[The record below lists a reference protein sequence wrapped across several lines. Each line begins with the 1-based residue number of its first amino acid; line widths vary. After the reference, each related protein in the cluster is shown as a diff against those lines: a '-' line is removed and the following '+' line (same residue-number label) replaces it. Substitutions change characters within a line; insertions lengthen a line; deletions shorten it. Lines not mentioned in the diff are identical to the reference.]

1 MANDVKVLKLI
12 TGEEVIARV
21 TEEENNYS
29 LITLEKPMTLQMIP
43 PTTSTGQVG
52 FALVPWMKAA
62 KNNKTTISIDH
73 VLVTDEASDQTEK
86 NYLQVITGLTL

>member
-21 TEEENNYS
+21 SEEHND
-29 LITLEKPMTLQMIP
+29 LLTLEKPMTLQMLP
-43 PTTSTGQVG
+43 PNTSTGQVG

-62 KNNKTTISIDH
+62 KNDKTTISIEH
-73 VLVTDEASDQTEK
+73 VLVTDEASKQTET
-86 NYLQVITGLTL
+86 NYLQVITGLSL

>member
-21 TEEENNYS
+21 TEEEKNYS

-62 KNNKTTISIDH
+62 KNEKVTISTEHIIAE
-73 VLVTDEASDQTEK
+73 DEASEQTEK
-86 NYLQVITGLTL
+86 NYLQVVTGLSL

>member
-21 TEEENNYS
+21 TEEKNN

-43 PTTSTGQVG
+43 PNTSTGQMG

-62 KNNKTTISIDH
+62 KNKKVTISIEH
-73 VLVTDEASDQTEK
+73 ILTEDEASEQTEK
-86 NYLQVITGLTL
+86 NYLQVVTVLSL

>member
-21 TEEENNYS
+21 SEEHND
-29 LITLEKPMTLQMIP
+29 LLTLEKPMTLQMIP

-52 FALVPWMKAA
+52 FAMVPWMKAA
-62 KNNKTTISIDH
+62 KNNKATISIDH

-86 NYLQVITGLTL
+86 NYLQLITGLSL

>member
-21 TEEENNYS
+21 SEESSNL
-29 LITLEKPMTLQMIP
+29 LILEKPMTLQMMP
-43 PTTSTGQVG
+43 PNTSTGQVG
-52 FALVPWMKAA
+52 FALVPWIKAA
-62 KNNKTTISIDH
+62 KNDKTTISIEH
-73 VLVTDEASDQTEK
+73 VLVTDEASNQTEK

>member
-21 TEEENNYS
+21 SEESSN
-29 LITLEKPMTLQMIP
+29 LLTLEKPMTLQMMP

-52 FALVPWMKAA
+52 FAMMPWIKAA
-62 KNNKTTISIDH
+62 KNDKTTISIEH
-73 VLVTDEASDQTEK
+73 ILVTDEASDQTEK
-86 NYLQVITGLTL
+86 NYLQVITGLSL

>member
-21 TEEENNYS
+21 SEESSNL
-29 LITLEKPMTLQMIP
+29 LILEKPMTLQMLP
-43 PTTSTGQVG
+43 PNTSTGQVG
-52 FALVPWMKAA
+52 FAMVPWMKAA

-73 VLVTDEASDQTEK
+73 VLVTDEASNQTEK
-86 NYLQVITGLTL
+86 NYLQVITGLSL

>member
-21 TEEENNYS
+21 SEEEHS
-29 LITLEKPMTLQMIP
+29 DLLTLEKPMTLQMLP
-43 PTTSTGQVG
+43 PNTSTGQVG
-52 FALVPWMKAA
+52 FALVPWIKAA
-62 KNNKTTISIDH
+62 KNDKTTLSIDH

-86 NYLQVITGLTL
+86 NYLQVVTGLSL

>member
-21 TEEENNYS
+21 SEEEHS
-29 LITLEKPMTLQMIP
+29 DLLTLNKPMTLQVLP
-43 PTTSTGQVG
+43 PNTSTGQVG
-52 FALVPWMKAA
+52 FAMVPWIKAA
-62 KNNKTTISIDH
+62 KNDKVTISIDH

-86 NYLQVITGLTL
+86 NYLQVVTGLSL

>member
-12 TGEEVIARV
+12 TGEEVIARIS
-21 TEEENNYS
+21 EEEHS
-29 LITLEKPMTLQMIP
+29 DLLTLEKPMTLQMIP

-52 FALVPWMKAA
+52 FAMVPWIKAA
-62 KNNKTTISIDH
+62 KNDKATLSIDH

-86 NYLQVITGLTL
+86 NYLQVITGLSL

>member
-21 TEEENNYS
+21 SEEHND
-29 LITLEKPMTLQMIP
+29 LLTLAKPMTLQMIP

-52 FALVPWMKAA
+52 FAMVPWMKAA
-62 KNNKTTISIDH
+62 KNNKATISIDH

>member
-21 TEEENNYS
+21 SEEHND
-29 LITLEKPMTLQMIP
+29 LLTLEKPMTLQMLP
-43 PTTSTGQVG
+43 PNTSTGQVG
-52 FALVPWMKAA
+52 FAMVPWMKAA
-62 KNNKTTISIDH
+62 KNNKATISIDH

>member
-21 TEEENNYS
+21 SEERSNL
-29 LITLEKPMTLQMIP
+29 LILEKPMTLQMIP
-43 PTTSTGQVG
+43 PNTSTGQMG
-52 FALVPWMKAA
+52 FALVPWIKTA
-62 KNNKTTISIDH
+62 KNDKMTISIEH

-86 NYLQVITGLTL
+86 NYLQLITGLSL

>member
-1 MANDVKVLKLI
+1 MANDVKILKLI

-21 TEEENNYS
+21 TKEENN
-29 LITLEKPMTLQMIP
+29 LITLEKPMTLQMIA

-62 KNNKTTISIDH
+62 KNEKIIISTEHIIAEDGGS
-73 VLVTDEASDQTEK
+73 EQTEK
-86 NYLQVITGLTL
+86 NYLQLVTGLSL